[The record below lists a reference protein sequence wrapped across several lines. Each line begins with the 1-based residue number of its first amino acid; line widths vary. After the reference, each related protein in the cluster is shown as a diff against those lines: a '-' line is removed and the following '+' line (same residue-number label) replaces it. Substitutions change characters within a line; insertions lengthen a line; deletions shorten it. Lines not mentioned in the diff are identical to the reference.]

1 MPRLLL
7 KDSERWTMVRLLGYK
22 LAKCFAR
29 LVIGVFG
36 DELGERESVGEF
48 GPGEDTGE
56 KLMSALGG
64 LET

>member
-1 MPRLLL
+1 MPLSLLN
-7 KDSERWTMVRLLGYK
+7 DCERCNIVCRLGYK
-22 LAKCFAR
+22 LAKIFAR
-29 LVIGVFG
+29 FVMGVLG

-56 KLMSALGG
+56 KLISALGG